1 VIVLNGDVGRHG
13 SAIMSVR
20 EGLEFEST
28 LESDCEELWTT
39 VEGILNSGVEVHCMR
54 DLTRGGLVSALNEIA
69 KTSGLGVYIEE
80 EKIPIIEEVRAI
92 CEVLGL
98 DPLYV
103 ANEGRFIAI
112 VPEKYGKKVA
122 SIMASTLG
130 TDARIIGKITEENAG
145 KVIMKSLIG
154 SNRLLDM
161 ISSEQLPRIC

>member
-1 VIVLNGDVGRHG
+1 
-13 SAIMSVR
+13 
-20 EGLEFEST
+20 
-28 LESDCEELWTT
+28 
-39 VEGILNSGVEVHCMR
+39 
-54 DLTRGGLVSALNEIA
+54 VSALNEIA
-69 KTSGLGVYIEE
+69 KASGLGVYIEE

-112 VPEKYGKKVA
+112 VPEKYGEKVA

-161 ISSEQLPRIC
+161 ISGEQLPRIC